1 MKVNTILKR
10 IKSIN
15 VRETNRLI
23 KARAIFVER
32 KVALKPNE
40 SRGNAVKEPWWKRRI
55 NTQYKS

>member
-15 VRETNRLI
+15 VRETNKLI

-32 KVALKPNE
+32 KVSLKPNE
-40 SRGNAVKEPWWKRRI
+40 RRGM
-55 NTQYKS
+55 Q